1 MATGLSN
8 GLLRVGPTHH
18 GRLTIRPRKVAHRAA
33 GQANGP
39 NHLGESGL
47 KVERFDGAVGR
58 MGKASRKPH
67 PVNPLDSEY
76 CTEVWQAVE
85 SSGKPTLWRAG
96 FGASAASANEP
107 CLALPPRNGQPS
119 VCRHGSEQT
128 KVGVWLARVSM
139 CPLPRHLQKANIQA
153 CFSSLARCRAV
164 DSIHDSFVAG
174 RPLDT

>member
-1 MATGLSN
+1 
-8 GLLRVGPTHH
+8 
-18 GRLTIRPRKVAHRAA
+18 
-33 GQANGP
+33 
-39 NHLGESGL
+39 
-47 KVERFDGAVGR
+47 

-174 RPLDT
+174 RPLDTLCKPFDSHPRTGKIVRCHACARGCQPAGAAGGGAG